1 MADIHEN
8 NPSFTISLMSGAAA
22 GLAVDLS
29 LFPLDTMKT
38 RLQSEH
44 GFWKSGGFRN
54 MYSGIGSVV
63 VGSAPGAAV
72 FFCTYETIKS
82 LCHYSMFSHT
92 QSLVHMFAASCGE
105 VVSCMVRVPTEV
117 VKQRAQAN
125 AQLSSWGILKTTI
138 KTEGY
143 RGLYRGYFCTLFREI
158 PFSLIQFPIWEYLK
172 NVWSSHQGF
181 RVRPWQS
188 SLCGAVAG
196 SIAASITTPLDVA
209 KTRIMLANKGA
220 LAAEGDIFPV
230 IKEIY
235 REEGFKSLF
244 SGMLPRVLW
253 ISIGGAIF
261 FGAYEKSKKWIS

>member
-105 VVSCMVRVPTEV
+105 V
-117 VKQRAQAN
+117 
-125 AQLSSWGILKTTI
+125 
-138 KTEGY
+138 GY

-261 FGAYEKSKKWIS
+261 FGAYEKSKVTLVTYL